1 MVFKVK
7 TISKKLEKRD
17 DIKYGKWRLMKA
29 ANAKRKPKN
38 PKSKKIGGTE
48 EGKEKNDNE
57 KEKERST

>member
-1 MVFKVK
+1 
-7 TISKKLEKRD
+7 
-17 DIKYGKWRLMKA
+17 MKA

-48 EGKEKNDNE
+48 EEKEKNDNE